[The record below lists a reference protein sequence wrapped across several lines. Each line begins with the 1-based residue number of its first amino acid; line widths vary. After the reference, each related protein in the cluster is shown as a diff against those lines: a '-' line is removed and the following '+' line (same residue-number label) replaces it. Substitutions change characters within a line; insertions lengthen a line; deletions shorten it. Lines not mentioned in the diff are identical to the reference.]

1 MAKYVFSNTARYL
14 GRFGFVKPGDVLD
27 LTEQEAASVANSAV
41 IGKVPDANELNI
53 ARTAKRLTA
62 SGTLSS
68 SDDDALIDIVKG
80 AGAITVSLPL
90 STGMRA
96 GWNVTLRNSIESTDA
111 NAIVIDTTGSELI
124 DGAGSINLERD
135 AARYVYWDG
144 AQFRSR
150 AFSN

>member
-1 MAKYVFSNTARYL
+1 MAKYVFSDTARYL

-27 LTEQEAASVANSAV
+27 LTEQEAASIANSTV

-53 ARTAKRLTA
+53 ARTAKRITA
-62 SGTLSS
+62 SAALST
-68 SDDDALIDIVKG
+68 SDDGALIDIVKG

-90 STGMRA
+90 ATGMRA

-111 NAIVIDTTGSELI
+111 NFIIIDTVGSELI
-124 DGAGSINLERD
+124 DGAASIGLELN
-135 AARYVYWDG
+135 AARYIYWDG

-150 AFSN
+150 TFSN